1 MAASTVQELKVPYRD
16 QLLDESGFLSRAWQ
30 EFYKYLKII
39 IDPLGVEKSFNLL
52 NNISNPKKIG
62 GLVFDK
68 DAVRSVILEYL
79 IQRITSTTE
88 LIESGILI
96 LSYKP
101 TSKEWRITSVS
112 SNTPDDSGLDF
123 NIIPEPFTAT
133 YDFTTQTWT
142 KNNFQLINGVAVKLT
157 TTGSLPT
164 GYSLN
169 TTYYVIN
176 AAANTFQLSKTLG
189 GAVVTANT
197 NNGSGTQT
205 VNPNYP
211 SGQVMYKSSN
221 VGGTQQVFK
230 LSLRTR
236 TLSGK
241 NEVWKDEP

>member
-1 MAASTVQELKVPYRD
+1 MSRPQSLQVPY
-16 QLLDESGFLSRAWQ
+16 QDEVVGVTKTLTSVWFN
-30 EFYKYLKII
+30 FFKHLKDT
-39 IDPLGVEKSFNLL
+39 IDPLGFEKSFSLL
-52 NNISNPKKIG
+52 NNISSPKKIG

-79 IQRITSTTE
+79 VQRITSTTE

-101 TSKEWRITSVS
+101 TSKEWRITTVS

-123 NIIPEPFTAT
+123 NIIPEPFIAT

-176 AAANTFQLSKTLG
+176 AAANTFQLSATLG

-197 NNGSGTQT
+197 NNGTGTHT
-205 VNPNYP
+205 VSPNYP

-221 VGGTQQVFK
+221 VGGTQHIFK
-230 LSLRTR
+230 LSLRAR